1 MTDCSIWWATTD
13 HTRGYAK
20 LTMSCSCVQQN
31 RLHPDGFTFAKSIL
45 ECIQM
50 CFRIVT
56 IVTRINTMVITQM
69 RKDHFL
75 PWILFPHQCF
85 SAPSADGSREFLT
98 GMFEPGMLNQILIVC
113 AQPREETLFH
123 TNISA
128 HYDNCHV
135 LEYPTV
141 VVYRHSLE
149 TVSHR

>member
-1 MTDCSIWWATTD
+1 MHSDVFSHRHNRHAHEHDGDNSDAERVISCHGSSS
-13 HTRGYAK
+13 HTNVSP
-20 LTMSCSCVQQN
+20 LP
-31 RLHPDGFTFAKSIL
+31 L
-45 ECIQM
+45 QM
-50 CFRIVT
+50 G
-56 IVTRINTMVITQM
+56 Q
-69 RKDHFL
+69 
-75 PWILFPHQCF
+75 
-85 SAPSADGSREFLT
+85 GEFLT